1 MNAMDSRNRK
11 IIDAVIR
18 KEQAV
23 CPGTV
28 ALIGIYGS
36 FMTGDVHPLSDLDLL
51 ILINDDRGWQL
62 GKAFIQEDLGVGHDI
77 YCTSWESLRQDAQYE
92 HPHISKLMDSQ
103 IVYCADEKYREE
115 LETLR
120 EQVRKKLAEPFGE
133 ADCRKAEKELKEAR
147 CCYADAMTA
156 EVLNE
161 VRRSAGGA
169 IYFAEN
175 ALALLNKIY
184 FRKGVSRRYEE
195 LDAMEKKPDNLCGM
209 IENVLVATTVNGLK
223 EQLTLL
229 MKELDSCFSRA
240 VQQLPREK
248 KPACG
253 DTLSGTYE
261 EMFSNW
267 HGKMVQAAERGDR
280 HLAFMSLESLNEML
294 NDINSEVDIGKYD
307 ALSAYDP
314 GDLRKTADGFN
325 RILRLYLQECE
336 KAGLHPARYADVDEF
351 VSAYLESDRQQDLFG
366 KTIEPQEA
374 EGEPECAAVTDAN
387 TVAELACELWP
398 GHTAEE
404 MTAEFQTLLTEKE
417 AAVFLLRLKG
427 IAAGFAQ
434 CQLRHDYVEG
444 TETSP
449 VGYLEGIYVREIYRG
464 KGIARRLLKACEDW
478 AREQGCTEFASDCEL
493 TNAESQGFHQ
503 AVGFEEANRIIAY
516 VRKI

>member
-1 MNAMDSRNRK
+1 MNSLQARNRK

-23 CPGTV
+23 CPRSV

-36 FMTGDVHPLSDLDLL
+36 FQTGDIHPLSDLDLL
-51 ILINDDRGWQL
+51 VLINDDRGWQL

-77 YCTSWESLRQDAQYE
+77 YCTNWESLRQDAEYE

-133 ADCRKAEKELKEAR
+133 EDCRKAEKELKEAR
-147 CCYADAMTA
+147 CCYAEAMTA
-156 EVLNE
+156 EELNA

-169 IYFAEN
+169 VYFAEN
-175 ALALLNKIY
+175 ALALLNKTY
-184 FRKGVSRRYEE
+184 FRKGIRRRFEE
-195 LDAMEKKPDNLCGM
+195 LDAMERKPDNLCGM
-209 IENVLVATTVNGLK
+209 IENVLTATTVNGLK

-229 MKELDSCFSRA
+229 MKGLASCFLQAKR
-240 VQQLPREK
+240 QLSREK
-248 KPACG
+248 KPAG
-253 DTLSGTYE
+253 ADTISGTYE
-261 EMFSNW
+261 EMYSNW

-294 NDINSEVDIGKYD
+294 NDIGSEADIGTYD
-307 ALSAYDP
+307 VLSVYDP
-314 GDLRKTADGFN
+314 GDLRKTADGFD
-325 RILRLYLQECE
+325 RILQQYLTEYE
-336 KAGLHPARYADVDEF
+336 KAGLRPARYADMDEF
-351 VSAYLESDRQQDLFG
+351 AEAYLKSNSQQDISG
-366 KTIEPQEA
+366 QGIKPQEA
-374 EGEPECAAVTDAN
+374 ACRVDRAAITDADI
-387 TVAELACELWP
+387 VAELACELWP
-398 GHTAEE
+398 DHPVEE
-404 MTAEFQTLLTEKE
+404 MTAEFQDLLKEKE
-417 AAVFLLRLKG
+417 AAVFLFRKEG
-427 IAAGFAQ
+427 NAAGFAQ

-449 VGYLEGIYVREIYRG
+449 VGYLEGIYVREADRR
-464 KGIARRLLKACEDW
+464 KGIARSLLRACEDW

-493 TNAESQGFHQ
+493 SNAESQEFHK
-503 AVGFEEANRIIAY
+503 AVGFEEVNRIAAY